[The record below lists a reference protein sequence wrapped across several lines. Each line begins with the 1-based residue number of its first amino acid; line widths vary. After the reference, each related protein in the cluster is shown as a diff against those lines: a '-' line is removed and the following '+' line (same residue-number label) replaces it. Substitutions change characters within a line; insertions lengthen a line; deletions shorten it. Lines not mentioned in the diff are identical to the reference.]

1 MNAVMNQEVAGVNA
15 ATDVPRSDRKARGV
29 RAPNIA
35 LNLVLLVLAVLWAM
49 PFVWMVLSSF
59 KPLHEIF
66 SIAPTLFPQ
75 EWTTENWRTALGGAN
90 FARGFLNSVVVSVT
104 VTLGSLLTCAMAAY
118 AFARIRFPGER
129 MLFMVFLA
137 TMMVPGQLTI
147 IPLYVIMARLQ
158 LIDTL
163 AALIIPAVLFNA
175 FGVFLLRQYVKGI
188 PLELE
193 EAASIDGAGRARI
206 FVTIVLPLLR
216 TPLVA
221 LGIFTFLGQWNSFFH
236 PLIFLNTE
244 DQFTLPLL
252 INQFKG
258 MYGSDWGALMAAV
271 TLAAAPMLVVFMI
284 AQRKIVEGV
293 ALQGSKT

>member
-1 MNAVMNQEVAGVNA
+1 
-15 ATDVPRSDRKARGV
+15 
-29 RAPNIA
+29 
-35 LNLVLLVLAVLWAM
+35 
-49 PFVWMVLSSF
+49 
-59 KPLHEIF
+59 
-66 SIAPTLFPQ
+66 
-75 EWTTENWRTALGGAN
+75 
-90 FARGFLNSVVVSVT
+90 
-104 VTLGSLLTCAMAAY
+104 
-118 AFARIRFPGER
+118 
-129 MLFMVFLA
+129 
-137 TMMVPGQLTI
+137 
-147 IPLYVIMARLQ
+147 
-158 LIDTL
+158 
-163 AALIIPAVLFNA
+163 
-175 FGVFLLRQYVKGI
+175 VKGI

>member
-1 MNAVMNQEVAGVNA
+1 MNTLTNQKIVGVS
-15 ATDVPRSDRKARGV
+15 TSTQVSRRERKARVV
-29 RAPNIA
+29 RASRIL
-35 LNLVLLVLAVLWAM
+35 LNLGLLLMALLWAM

-59 KPLHEIF
+59 KPLNEIF
-66 SIAPTLFPQ
+66 SSTPTLFPHD
-75 EWTTENWRTALGGAN
+75 WTAENWHTALGGAD
-90 FARGFLNSVVVSVT
+90 FARGFLNSLIVAVT

-118 AFARIRFPGER
+118 AFARIRFPGEHL
-129 MLFMVFLA
+129 LFMVFLG
-137 TMMVPGQLTI
+137 TMMVPQQLTI
-147 IPLYVIMARLQ
+147 IPLYVILGKLH
-158 LIDTL
+158 LINTL
-163 AALIIPAVLFNA
+163 AALIVPAVFFNA

-188 PLELE
+188 PVELE
-193 EAASIDGAGRARI
+193 EAASIDGAGRVRI

-221 LGIFTFLGQWNSFFH
+221 LGIFVFLGQWNSFFH

-258 MYGSDWGALMAAV
+258 MYASSWGALMAAV

-293 ALQGSKT
+293 ALSGSKG

>member
-1 MNAVMNQEVAGVNA
+1 MNTLTSKKIDGVITPTRVSGRERNA
-15 ATDVPRSDRKARGV
+15 RAV
-29 RAPNIA
+29 RAPRIL
-35 LNLVLLVLAVLWAM
+35 LNLGLLLLSLLWAM
-49 PFVWMVLSSF
+49 PFVWMILSSF
-59 KPLHEIF
+59 KPLNEIF
-66 SIAPTLFPQ
+66 STAPTLLPHN
-75 EWTTENWRTALGGAN
+75 WTTENWHTALDGAD
-90 FARGFLNSVVVSVT
+90 FTRGFLNSLIVAVT

-118 AFARIRFPGER
+118 AFARIRFPGEHL
-129 MLFMVFLA
+129 LFMVFLG
-137 TMMVPGQLTI
+137 TMMVPQQLTI
-147 IPLYVIMARLQ
+147 IPLYVILGKLH
-158 LIDTL
+158 LINTL
-163 AALIIPAVLFNA
+163 AALIVPAVFFNA

-188 PLELE
+188 PAELE
-193 EAASIDGAGRARI
+193 EAASIDGAGRVRI

-221 LGIFTFLGQWNSFFH
+221 LGIFVFLGQWNSFFH

-258 MYGSDWGALMAAV
+258 VYASNWGALMAAV

-293 ALQGSKT
+293 ALSGSKG